1 MDTTKSTTDPKKT
14 SSGSVKPAQQG
25 DDVDQPPT
33 FGRSAILML
42 VLALAIYAYQVNGRQ
57 HWSYYIWEAFYL
69 TSESSL
75 VDQCV

>member
-1 MDTTKSTTDPKKT
+1 MDTTKSTTDPKKA
-14 SSGSVKPAQQG
+14 SSDSVKPAQQ

-57 HWSYYIWEAFYL
+57 CWVWEAF
-69 TSESSL
+69 
-75 VDQCV
+75 